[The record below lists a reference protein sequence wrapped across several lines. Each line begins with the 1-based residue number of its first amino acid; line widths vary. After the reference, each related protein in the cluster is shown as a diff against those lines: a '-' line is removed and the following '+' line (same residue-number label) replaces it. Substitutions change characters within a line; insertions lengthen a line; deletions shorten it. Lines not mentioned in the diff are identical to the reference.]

1 VLAEG
6 NTTGANDISIDEG
19 QRIFVPD
26 YEIKGI
32 TQSVEIKMGTQ
43 FILKKTNKSATTT
56 QGETGQIE
64 ISTGSINLSVNAKDQ
79 TTGNIEINTDIN
91 GDAYISTTGV
101 YFNIIDPTGVK
112 FIVELPTGTASL
124 ANGQWWNDNGTV
136 KIYSV

>member
-1 VLAEG
+1 
-6 NTTGANDISIDEG
+6 
-19 QRIFVPD
+19 
-26 YEIKGI
+26 
-32 TQSVEIKMGTQ
+32 MGTQ

-64 ISTGSINLSVNAKDQ
+64 ISTGYVNLGVNAKDGLA
-79 TTGNIEINTDIN
+79 GNLEMATDIN